1 MAKTLLILLAD
12 DHKIVRQGLL
22 LLLKKEPD
30 FKEIHEAD
38 GGQSAVQLARKLKP
52 DVIVMDLHM
61 PDLNGTDATREI
73 LAENPSIRIIALTS
87 DSDKRFIK
95 QIFQAGAAG
104 YLLKDCAVE
113 ELVQAVRTVASGGKY
128 LSATV
133 SNIIIEGMASDS
145 ANEQTAVKSPL
156 TTRETEV
163 LKSVAEGLS
172 TKEIASR
179 LNMSVRTVETHR
191 HAISEKLQLHSIAEL
206 TRYALKQGLIS
217 Q

>member
-1 MAKTLLILLAD
+1 MGRTLRILVAD

-30 FKEIHEAD
+30 FKEIFEAD
-38 GGQSAVQLARKLKP
+38 GGNAAVQLARKHKP

-61 PDLNGTDATREI
+61 PDMSGAEATQAI
-73 LAENPSIRIIALTS
+73 LADNPDIRVIALTS

-95 QIFQAGAAG
+95 QVFKAGAAG

-113 ELVQAVRTVASGGKY
+113 ELVQAVRAVASGGKY

-145 ANEQTAVKSPL
+145 SAARDAVKSPL
-156 TTRETEV
+156 TARETEV
-163 LKSVAEGLS
+163 LKAVAEGLS
-172 TKEIASR
+172 TKEIASK

-191 HAISEKLQLHSIAEL
+191 HAISEKLELRSIAEL
-206 TRYALKQGLIS
+206 TRYALRQGLIS

>member
-1 MAKTLLILLAD
+1 
-12 DHKIVRQGLL
+12 LL
-22 LLLKKEPD
+22 LLLKKEAD

-38 GGQSAVQLARKLKP
+38 GGQSAVQLAKKLKP

-61 PDLNGTDATREI
+61 PDLNGADATREI
-73 LAENPSIRIIALTS
+73 LADNPSIRIIALTS

-113 ELVQAVRTVASGGKY
+113 ELVHAVRTVAAGGKY

-133 SNIIIEGMASDS
+133 SNIIIEGIASESS
-145 ANEQTAVKSPL
+145 AGTAAVKSPL
-156 TTRETEV
+156 TARETEV